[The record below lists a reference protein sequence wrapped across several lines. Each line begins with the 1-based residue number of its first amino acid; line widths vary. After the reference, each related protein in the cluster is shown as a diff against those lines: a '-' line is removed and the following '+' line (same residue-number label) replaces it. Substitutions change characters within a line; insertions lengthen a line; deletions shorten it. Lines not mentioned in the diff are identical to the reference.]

1 MNSVSEYSIHQKF
14 LVMLIDM
21 TDNILQTLLQ
31 TLDIIMRDS
40 LVQVI
45 LKTKKQ
51 GLNLSCK
58 LDKVF
63 GLWFKTIKSKTISE

>member
-1 MNSVSEYSIHQKF
+1 MNSVSEYPIYPKF
-14 LVMLIDM
+14 LVMPFDT
-21 TDNILQTLLQ
+21 TDLTA
-31 TLDIIMRDS
+31 LDIIMRDS

-58 LDKVF
+58 RGKVF
-63 GLWFKTIKSKTISE
+63 GLWFKTIKSKTICG